1 MQKTCEEMGGVMKRE
16 EIKELFM
23 QGIDCSQV
31 VTGKFSEELGINR
44 DTLRKVSA
52 CFGGGMQCGETC
64 GAVSGALMV
73 LGVKYGHYREE
84 DKEQKAVML
93 RKYANFKECF
103 LSKYS
108 SCICRELLGYDISNS
123 EELEKVL
130 EEGLL
135 FDFCPCVV
143 EDVINILEKII

>member
-1 MQKTCEEMGGVMKRE
+1 MKRE

-31 VTGKFSEELGINR
+31 VTGNFSEELGMDR

-73 LGVKYGHYREE
+73 LGVRYGHWREG
-84 DKEQKAVML
+84 DNVQKAVML
-93 RKYANFKECF
+93 EKYIDFKERF
-103 LSKYS
+103 LAKYS
-108 SCICRELLGYDISNS
+108 TCICRELLGYDISNS

-130 EEGLL
+130 EQGLL

-143 EDVINILEKII
+143 EDVIRILEKII